1 MDYSKL
7 SDKELLTSIDNFVAK
22 EKGLTIEIL
31 KHLLIIQER
40 RLFCELG
47 FSSLFEYGVEHLGY
61 SKSECYNRIS
71 AMNLLR
77 QTRNAENKIE
87 RGTISLTNAKELME
101 KIRKEEE
108 RTGKAMSF
116 LRKEELVEKI
126 DGLSTRKAEQV
137 LNLEFAEVEKAPVLK
152 KLVLELDE
160 ETFKKFYKIK
170 HLLGISK
177 EVELVKTL
185 LNEKEKNLEK
195 KEKEKEEVKE
205 IPKAKKVES
214 KSRYIPAQVKRE
226 LLKSAD
232 FRCEFTSP
240 VTGFRCEQRVL
251 LQYEHCLPYS
261 WGGKNEISNLKIFC
275 RSHNQ
280 RSSINSLGQSK
291 MNQYLNKEQI
301 I

>member
-7 SDKELLTSIDNFVAK
+7 SDKELLTSIDKFVAK

-185 LNEKEKNLEK
+185 LNEKEKILEK
-195 KEKEKEEVKE
+195 KEKEKEKEEIKE

-214 KSRYIPAQVKRE
+214 KSRYIPMQVKRE

-232 FRCEFTSP
+232 YRCEFISKL
-240 VTGFRCEQRVL
+240 TGIRCEHRIKL
-251 LQYEHCLPYS
+251 NYEHCLLYS
-261 WGGKNEISNLKIFC
+261 WGGKNEVSNLKILC
-275 RSHNQ
+275 VAHNQ
-280 RSSINSLGQSK
+280 RSSIKSLGQSK
-291 MNQYLNKEQI
+291 MNQYLNKD
-301 I
+301 